1 MNKTWNYVEII
12 EQVWIGL
19 ILAFIATIFA
29 LKMTNRY
36 LKSKQTL
43 EGQTPHVKNDKL
55 MTGIF
60 NYSLKVLLAAGRS
73 CGLTDKASDF

>member
-1 MNKTWNYVEII
+1 MNKTWIYVEII

-36 LKSKQTL
+36 LKSKQTKSTL
-43 EGQTPHVKNDKL
+43 EGQTPDIKNDKL

-60 NYSLKVLLAAGRS
+60 S
-73 CGLTDKASDF
+73 

>member
-1 MNKTWNYVEII
+1 MNKIWNYVEII

-19 ILAFIATIFA
+19 ILVFIATIFA

-36 LKSKQTL
+36 LKSKQTKSTS

-55 MTGIF
+55 ITGIF
-60 NYSLKVLLAAGRS
+60 N
-73 CGLTDKASDF
+73 